1 MPTRAD
7 PQVQTYGF
15 LLLPGFAL
23 MSFAAAVEPLRAANH
38 LAGRRLYDIA
48 FFGEGAVSSIGV
60 AVAGAALPRPGADLS
75 TLFVCAGGNPG
86 DWRRPD
92 VVRCLRRLAGEGVRL
107 GGISGGPYLL
117 AQAGLL
123 NGRRFTIHWEHAAA
137 LSEAFP
143 ALKPEPARFV
153 IDRDRVTCGG
163 GVAPLDLMHALIA
176 ERMGGDFAGRVSD
189 WFLHTRV
196 EPGEGPQRA
205 SLAERFG
212 VHHPALLTALEKMAA
227 NLEKPLSR
235 ARIARA
241 AGVSERQLDRLF
253 AAHRG
258 CGFLDDY
265 HRLRLEH
272 ARRLLRQ
279 SALSVSEIAFATGYS
294 SVSHFGRAF
303 RRQFGATPGAARAQ
317 QSQRGGSAGASPV
330 SAATTQSA
338 SPPKRAARPLRAGP

>member
-1 MPTRAD
+1 MPARAD
-7 PQVQTYGF
+7 PQVQSFGF

-23 MSFAAAVEPLRAANH
+23 MSFAAAVEPLRAANQ

-60 AVAGAALPRPGADLS
+60 AVPAAPLPRRDAGLS
-75 TLFVCAGGNPG
+75 TLFVCAGGSPA

-92 VVRCLRRLAGEGVRL
+92 VLRCLRRLAGEGVRL

-117 AQAGLL
+117 AEAGLL

-143 ALKPEPARFV
+143 HLSPEPARFV

-212 VHHPALLTALEKMAA
+212 AHHPALLTAIEKMAGH
-227 NLEKPLSR
+227 LEKPLSR
-235 ARIARA
+235 ATVARA
-241 AGVSERQLDRLF
+241 AGVSQRQLDRLF

-272 ARRLLRQ
+272 ARRLLLQ

-303 RRQFGATPGAARAQ
+303 RRLFGVAPSEARAHA
-317 QSQRGGSAGASPV
+317 SQRGGSAGASPV
-330 SAATTQSA
+330 SAAATQSA
-338 SPPKRAARPLRAGP
+338 RLPNRASRPESPGP

>member
-1 MPTRAD
+1 MSRAD
-7 PQVQTYGF
+7 PQIQSYGF

-38 LAGRRLYDIA
+38 LAGRKLYDIA
-48 FFGEGAVSSIGV
+48 FFGEGAVSSIGI
-60 AVAGAALPRPGADLS
+60 AMAGAALPRGASGLS
-75 TLFVCAGGNPG
+75 ALFVCAGGSPA

-92 VVRCLRRLAGEGVRL
+92 VLRCLRRLAGEGVRL

-117 AQAGLL
+117 AAAGLL
-123 NGRRFTIHWEHAAA
+123 NGRRFTVHWEHAAA

-143 ALKPEPARFV
+143 ALRPEPARFV

-176 ERMGGDFAGRVSD
+176 ERMGAAFAGRVSD

-212 VHHPALLTALEKMAA
+212 VHHPALLTALEKMSAH
-227 NLEKPLSR
+227 LEKPLSR
-235 ARIARA
+235 AAVARA

-253 AAHRG
+253 SAHRG

-279 SALSVSEIAFATGYS
+279 SALSVSEIAFAAGYS

-303 RRQFGATPGAARAQ
+303 RRVFGVTPGQARAQ
-317 QSQRGGSAGASPV
+317 ESQGGRPVGASPV
-330 SAATTQSA
+330 SAAATQSA
-338 SPPKRAARPLRAGP
+338 RLPKRAVRPVRPGP